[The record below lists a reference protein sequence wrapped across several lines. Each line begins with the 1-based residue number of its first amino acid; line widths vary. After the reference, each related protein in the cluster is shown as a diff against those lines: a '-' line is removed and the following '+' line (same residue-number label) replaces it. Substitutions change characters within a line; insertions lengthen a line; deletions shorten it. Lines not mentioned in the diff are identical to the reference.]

1 MKALTLGLFL
11 AAWLPGGLLA
21 AETATTE
28 RRLGGIFVERL
39 YNASGTYT
47 CTDYYI
53 NPAHVAFFIPSNG
66 TVTDRTYHKPFA
78 ANCDQAAS
86 VEGIILSIHLRDG
99 HDYESD
105 DYLYNGTLDEFRR
118 EFWDAHP

>member
-1 MKALTLGLFL
+1 MKALTIGLFL

-21 AETATTE
+21 AETATTA
-28 RRLGGIFVERL
+28 RQYGGILVERL

-53 NPAHVAFFIPSNG
+53 NPAHVSFFRPSRYA
-66 TVTDRTYHKPFA
+66 VTDRANHKPFD

-86 VEGIILSIHLRDG
+86 VEGIILTIHLKESRD
-99 HDYESD
+99 HQSY